1 MSQNRWMEIGVTLS
15 FECRRALGVSG
26 LLGLL
31 LLAGAAALYAARP
44 ALQAS
49 TQQLR
54 QRTQQARIEQARLP
68 AHHPQP
74 VVSPSQFP
82 GMFPVLGQ
90 NSADLAAIFAQAR
103 AAQLTLDT
111 AQYQV
116 AVVPGGRFTRY
127 QVLLPV
133 KSPYAAIRRFIAGV
147 LNTLPHAA
155 LQEIHAE
162 RPAVDGEVLDARIRF
177 ELIYRTAAS

>member
-1 MSQNRWMEIGVTLS
+1 MSQNRWLDIGVTAG

-26 LLGLL
+26 LFGLL

-44 ALQAS
+44 ALQAQ

-54 QRTQQARIEQARLP
+54 QRAQQARVAQARRP
-68 AHHPQP
+68 AQRPQP
-74 VVSPSQFP
+74 AVSPSQFP
-82 GMFPVLGQ
+82 GMFPALAQ
-90 NSADLAAIFAQAR
+90 NSADLAVIFTQAR
-103 AAQLTLDT
+103 AARLTLDT

-116 AVVPGGRFTRY
+116 AIVPGGRFTRY

-162 RPAVDGEVLDARIRF
+162 RPTVDGDLLDARIRF